1 METKYIGEH
10 LLPGQL
16 GHFFSVLAFVASM
29 VATVSFVASVQS
41 KDIASQTSW
50 KKLGRWAF
58 VIQAASVFAV
68 FTSLYFA
75 LYNHYFEYKYVWR
88 NSSRSLPVS
97 YLLSSFWADQEGSFT
112 LWSIW
117 QSILGLIVMRTAKKF
132 EAPVMAVLSL
142 AQVCLSSM
150 IIGIFI
156 LGYKV
161 GSNPFLLLR
170 FAEENQGLPWVSRPD
185 YLTFVKDGNGLN
197 LSLQNYWMVI
207 HPPILFLGFASTI
220 MPFAFAFAGLW
231 TREYKEWIKAA
242 LPWSLFSAMMLGTGI
257 MMGAAWAYES
267 LTFGGYW
274 TWDPVENGSLVPW
287 LTLVA
292 GIHTLLA
299 FRATGQALKATF
311 FFFFI
316 SFILILYST
325 FLTRS
330 GILGDTSVHSFTD
343 LGMSGQLLVY
353 MAIFVIPAF
362 GLMFIRRK
370 EIPTIVK
377 EESTYSREFWLF
389 IGALILLVAAIQIS
403 FTTSIPVW
411 NTLLKITGLKK
422 LFNIDH
428 DIAPPSDPLFHYNKI
443 QIWIAIVLGLLTA
456 VVQYLKYKDTPRG
469 EMTKKLAI
477 PTIISLVATGLIGW
491 LGHITYDT
499 YGAGF
504 LVAIYLM
511 LFASVYSVIA
521 NVGYIFIV
529 HKGKLKV
536 AGASVAHIGFGLVLL
551 GILITSSKKE
561 VISID
566 RMKMLDGGFFG
577 KDSKENPRENLML
590 PTHFP
595 VQMGDY
601 HVTYAGDSTAEG
613 DAKTYYLVRYERRE
627 PSSGKVIESFT
638 LHPDAFLSNR
648 GEQALTPNPDSKH
661 YLTKDIFTYITA
673 VPIKDD
679 ASDTAQYTSHE
690 IQPGDSVF
698 FSNGFF
704 ILESLVPQPGNHN
717 YVAEKGDLAV
727 GARLKVYTKNN
738 EQYTMEPVYYI
749 RDSSYQYN
757 VPDTV
762 SPLSLY
768 VRFNKILPKDNKIEL
783 QVKESATFKD
793 YIVMKA
799 FVFPFINVL
808 WIGVLVMIAGFLMSI
823 YQKVKALRKK

>member
-1 METKYIGEH
+1 
-10 LLPGQL
+10 
-16 GHFFSVLAFVASM
+16 M
-29 VATVSFVASVQS
+29 VAAVSYFITV
-41 KDIASQTSW
+41 QTKEEALQLSW
-50 KKLGRWAF
+50 KRLARWAF
-58 VIQAASVFAV
+58 VIQSAAILGVF
-68 FTSLYFA
+68 FCLYMA

-97 YLLSSFWADQEGSFT
+97 YLLSSLWADQEGSFL

-117 QSILGLIVMRTAKKF
+117 QSVLGLVLMRTAKKM
-132 EAPVMAVLSL
+132 EAPVLAVMSFGQVFL
-142 AQVCLSSM
+142 ASM
-150 IIGIFI
+150 LIGIYI

-207 HPPILFLGFASTI
+207 HPPVVFLGFASTI
-220 MPFAFAFAGLW
+220 VPFAFAFAALW
-231 TREYKEWIKAA
+231 TKEYKEWTKLA
-242 LPWSLFSAMMLGTGI
+242 LPWSLFSGMMLGTGI

-287 LTLVA
+287 LTLIA

-299 FRATGQALKATF
+299 YRSTGHALKSTF

-325 FLTRS
+325 YLTRS
-330 GILGDTSVHSFTD
+330 GVLGDTSVHSFTAS
-343 LGMSGQLLVY
+343 GMDVQLLLY
-353 MAIFVIPAF
+353 MAVFALPAF
-362 GLMFIRRK
+362 ALLIIRRK
-370 EIPTIVK
+370 QIPSIVK

-389 IGALILLVAAIQIS
+389 IGALILLVAAIQIL

-411 NTLLKITGLKK
+411 NKLLTGLGIKS
-422 LFNIDH
+422 LFKMQDL
-428 DIAPPSDPLFHYNKI
+428 APPADGMFHYNKI

-456 VVQYLKYKDTPRG
+456 TVQYLRFKDTPRG
-469 EMTKKLAI
+469 ELTKKLAV
-477 PTIISLVATGLIGW
+477 PTIISLVATALIGW
-491 LGHITYDT
+491 LGKIDYDV

-511 LFASVYSVIA
+511 LFASVYAVIA
-521 NVGYIFIV
+521 NVSYIFIG

-536 AGASVAHIGFGLVLL
+536 AGASVAHVGFGLVLL
-551 GILITSSKKE
+551 GILITSAKKE

-577 KDSKENPRENLML
+577 KDSKENSRENLML
-590 PTHFP
+590 PRNFP

-601 HVTYAGDSTAEG
+601 HITYAGDSLADN

-627 PSSGKVIESFT
+627 PATGKITEQFT

-648 GEQALTPNPDSKH
+648 GEQGLTPNPDSKH

-673 VPIKDD
+673 VPMKDD
-679 ASDTAQYTSHE
+679 GSDTAQYTPHE
-690 IQPGDSVF
+690 VKPGDSIF
-698 FSNGFF
+698 FSNGL
-704 ILESLVPQPGNHN
+704 IVLESLEPQPKNPN
-717 YVAEKGDLAV
+717 YKGEPGDLAV
-727 GARLKVYTKNN
+727 GAKLKVFTKNN
-738 EQYTMEPVYYI
+738 EKYSIEPVYFI
-749 RDSSYQYN
+749 RDSSFQYN
-757 VPDTV
+757 IPDTV
-762 SPLSLY
+762 APLSLY
-768 VRFNKILPKDNKIEL
+768 VRFSKILPKDNKIEL
-783 QVKESATFKD
+783 EVKESATFKD

-799 FVFPFINVL
+799 LVFPFINVL
-808 WIGVLVMIAGFLMSI
+808 WIGTLIMIVGFLMSI
-823 YQKVKALRKK
+823 YQKVKALKRKTA

>member
-1 METKYIGEH
+1 M
-10 LLPGQL
+10 L
-16 GHFFSVLAFVASM
+16 
-29 VATVSFVASVQS
+29 ASVSYFITVRTKEEALQH
-41 KDIASQTSW
+41 SW
-50 KKLGRWAF
+50 KRLARWAF
-58 VIQAASVFAV
+58 VIQSAAV
-68 FTSLYFA
+68 FGVFVCLYMA

-97 YLLSSFWADQEGSFT
+97 YLLSSFWADQEGSFL

-117 QSILGLIVMRTAKKF
+117 QSVLGLILIRTAKRW
-132 EAPVMAVLSL
+132 EAPVMATIALG
-142 AQVCLSSM
+142 QVCLASM
-150 IIGIFI
+150 LLGIYI

-170 FAEENQGLPWVSRPD
+170 LSEENQNLPWVSSPT
-185 YLTFVKDGNGLN
+185 YLNFIKDGNGLN

-207 HPPILFLGFASTI
+207 HPPVVFLGFASTI
-220 MPFAFAFAGLW
+220 VPFAFAFAGLW
-231 TREYKEWIKAA
+231 TREYKDWAKPA
-242 LPWSLFSAMMLGTGI
+242 LPWTLFSTMMLGTGI

-292 GIHTLLA
+292 GLHTLLA
-299 FRATGQALKATF
+299 YKSTGHALKATF
-311 FFFFI
+311 FFLFI

-330 GILGDTSVHSFTD
+330 GVLGDTSVHSFTD

-353 MAIFVIPAF
+353 MLIFVVPAF
-362 GLMFIRRK
+362 GLLIIRRK
-370 EIPTIVK
+370 EIPSIVK

-389 IGALILLVAAIQIS
+389 IGALILLIAAIQIL

-411 NTLLKITGLKK
+411 NKLLTGSGLKALLKM
-422 LFNIDH
+422 DH
-428 DIAPPSDPLFHYNKI
+428 DIAPPADSMFHYNKI

-456 VVQYLKYKDTPRG
+456 TVQYMRFKDTPRG
-469 EMTKKLAI
+469 ELTKKLAI

-491 LGHITYDT
+491 LGKIDYDV

-511 LFASVYSVIA
+511 LFASVYAVIA
-521 NVGYIFIV
+521 NVAYIFIGQ
-529 HKGKLKV
+529 KGKLKA

-551 GILITSSKKE
+551 GILISSSKKE

-577 KDSKENPRENLML
+577 KESKENPRENLML
-590 PTHFP
+590 PMNFP
-595 VQMGDY
+595 VQMGEY
-601 HVTYAGDSTAEG
+601 HITYAGDSLPPG
-613 DAKTYYLVRYERRE
+613 DAKTYYLVRYERKD
-627 PSSGKVIESFT
+627 PATGKIKEKFT
-638 LHPDAFLSNR
+638 LHPDAFLSNK
-648 GEQALTPNPDSKH
+648 GEQGLTPNPDSKH

-679 ASDTAQYTSHE
+679 ASDTTQYSKHE
-690 IQPGDSVF
+690 VKPGDSVF
-698 FSNGFF
+698 FSNGL
-704 ILESLVPQPGNHN
+704 IVLEALESQPKNRN
-717 YVAEKGDLAV
+717 YTAEPGDLAV
-727 GARLKVYTKNN
+727 GAKLKVFTKNN
-738 EQYTMEPVYYI
+738 EKYSLEPVYYI
-749 RDSSYQYN
+749 RDSSFQYN

-762 SPLSLY
+762 FPLSLY
-768 VRFNKILPKDNKIEL
+768 VRFSKILPKENKIEL
-783 QVKESATFKD
+783 EVKESTTFKD

-808 WIGVLVMIAGFLMSI
+808 WLGTLVMIVGFLMSI
-823 YQKVKALRKK
+823 YQKVKAIRKKTS